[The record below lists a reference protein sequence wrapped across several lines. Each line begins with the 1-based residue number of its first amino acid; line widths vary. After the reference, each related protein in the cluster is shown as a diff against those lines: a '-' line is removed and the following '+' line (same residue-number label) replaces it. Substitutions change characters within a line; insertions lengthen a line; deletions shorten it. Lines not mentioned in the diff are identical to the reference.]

1 LNLKRITSDTESL
14 YAVGRRAAIELLEGD
29 STRIEKIYIAHGTHG
44 DTIEKIRSLARS
56 LKLALGELDRGK
68 FADLERRYAKG
79 EHTQGVIVLLS
90 GVRYYELDEI
100 FADPSTPPLLIA
112 LDGIEDPHN
121 IGAII
126 RSAEAA
132 GARCVLLPQRGAVLT
147 PAVFRAS
154 AGAAFNLPVVKYNNL
169 TETIFRLREE
179 FEVRCIGLAGEA
191 SESIYEA
198 DLSGP
203 VCLIVGSEEKGLHH
217 LVRKRCDLLVRIPM
231 SGKTASLNASV
242 ASAVALFEVIRQ
254 RELTK

>member
-1 LNLKRITSDTESL
+1 MNEQRPTVQDDAF
-14 YAVGRRAAIELLEGD
+14 YAVGRRAALELLEGGD
-29 STRIEKIYIAHGTHG
+29 VRRIEKIYIAHGAHG
-44 DTIEKIRSLARS
+44 EAIDKIRIKAKSLGVA
-56 LKLALGELDRGK
+56 ANELDRRK
-68 FADLERRYAKG
+68 FADLEKRYAKG
-79 EHTQGVIVLLS
+79 ENPQGVIVLLS
-90 GVRYYELDEI
+90 GIKYFELDEVL
-100 FADPSTPPLLIA
+100 ADTSTAPLLVA

-169 TETIFRLREE
+169 SEVMFRLKEE
-179 FEVRCIGLAGEA
+179 FEVRCIGLAGESA
-191 SESIYEA
+191 ESIYSA
-198 DLSGP
+198 DLSGG

-217 LVRKRCDLLVRIPM
+217 LTRKRCDQLVKIPM

-242 ASAVALFEVIRQ
+242 AAGIALFEVARQ
-254 RELTK
+254 RLPK

>member
-1 LNLKRITSDTESL
+1 MNKITSTTETDSL
-14 YAVGRRAAIELLEGD
+14 YVVGRRAALELLEGD
-29 STRIEKIYIAHGTHG
+29 ARRIEKIYIAHGTHG
-44 DTIEKIRSLARS
+44 DTIDRIRIQAKQQ
-56 LKLALGELDRGK
+56 KLAVGELDRKK

-79 EHTQGVIVLLS
+79 ENTQGVIVLLT

-100 FADPSTPPLLIA
+100 LADTTTSVLLIA

-132 GARCVLLPQRGAVLT
+132 GAQCVLMPQRGAVLT

-169 TETIFRLREE
+169 PEIIFRLREE

-191 SESIYEA
+191 GESIYEA

-203 VCLIVGSEEKGLHH
+203 VCLIVGSEETGLHH
-217 LVRKRCDLLVRIPM
+217 LTRKRCDLLVRIPM
-231 SGKTASLNASV
+231 AGKTASLNASV
-242 ASAVALFEVIRQ
+242 ASAIALFEVKRQ
-254 RELTK
+254 RMT